1 MGPPSHLE
9 AIAINVH
16 KLRNSC
22 RPDQE
27 PSSSASMI
35 GPMMSIVRIKK
46 LNHITREATENH
58 PSSPAREAAE
68 KNLSSPCQRILKPQT
83 ARHLQM
89 ETTKL
94 GYMSLQ
100 QKLGYMSGARA
111 NPAH

>member
-1 MGPPSHLE
+1 MQRGVLRLE

-27 PSSSASMI
+27 PSSSASMTD
-35 GPMMSIVRIKK
+35 PMMSIVRIKK

-58 PSSPAREAAE
+58 LSSPAREAAE
-68 KNLSSPCQRILKPQT
+68 NNLSSPCQRILKPQT

-89 ETTKL
+89 ETT
-94 GYMSLQ
+94 MQ
-100 QKLGYMSGARA
+100 E
-111 NPAH
+111 